1 MVRLFKMVP
10 TVRGIDV
17 PAKTFRTPASTER
30 TATAF
35 TRAMCATHAQD
46 TAPEMKWQGGGYSC
60 VCAPKVQVHCRDLH
74 TAH

>member
-1 MVRLFKMVP
+1 MLLTHTSLHTLKLEHFSEETRSMLRFWLVP

-17 PAKTFRTPASTER
+17 PAKTFRTPASTNR

-46 TAPEMKWQGGGYSC
+46 TAPEMEW
-60 VCAPKVQVHCRDLH
+60 
-74 TAH
+74 